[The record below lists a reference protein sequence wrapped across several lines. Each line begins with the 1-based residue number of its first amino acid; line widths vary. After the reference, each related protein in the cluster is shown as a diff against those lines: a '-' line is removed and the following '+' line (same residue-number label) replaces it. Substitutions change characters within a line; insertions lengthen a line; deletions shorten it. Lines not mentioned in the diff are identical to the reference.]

1 MANDRELTWVSGKE
15 HFSIRVEELLG
26 HHTNTHDSQKSR
38 FRIFGFRSE
47 KHAESFAIILRNSL
61 FDNIV
66 CPSFFAIRFYLE
78 VAGKKDDR
86 ILHEYSEIPGVKE
99 SVKDI
104 MDNISALKFKH
115 YKGPVPDF
123 EDSISDHSLI
133 GEKPGPVT
141 SRAISKNV
149 DCPYQIMHSDDP
161 IFTILDPGVKL
172 TISLKSKNDDWPPET
187 LPSGWLSILNKNPTI
202 RSVNSFFQ
210 NEPGFVLSKFNFK
223 DDALSSMSTL
233 VAYFDVGTNGSLTPL
248 EALVLARKFIC
259 YDNMDYAQ
267 CYSITEYEEKL
278 GLNDEVGYI
287 DLREVEKQDNLVLTA
302 NVDVKMGTKESTVE
316 KSPKETELGLHSI
329 GVEELGISTRAYNCL
344 KCAQINTVEDLLDY
358 SNENLRSIKN
368 FGVKS
373 VQEVIEAL
381 QNKHGITLPD

>member
-1 MANDRELTWVSGKE
+1 
-15 HFSIRVEELLG
+15 
-26 HHTNTHDSQKSR
+26 
-38 FRIFGFRSE
+38 
-47 KHAESFAIILRNSL
+47 
-61 FDNIV
+61 
-66 CPSFFAIRFYLE
+66 
-78 VAGKKDDR
+78 
-86 ILHEYSEIPGVKE
+86 
-99 SVKDI
+99 
-104 MDNISALKFKH
+104 
-115 YKGPVPDF
+115 
-123 EDSISDHSLI
+123 
-133 GEKPGPVT
+133 
-141 SRAISKNV
+141 
-149 DCPYQIMHSDDP
+149 
-161 IFTILDPGVKL
+161 
-172 TISLKSKNDDWPPET
+172 
-187 LPSGWLSILNKNPTI
+187 
-202 RSVNSFFQ
+202 
-210 NEPGFVLSKFNFK
+210 
-223 DDALSSMSTL
+223 MSTL